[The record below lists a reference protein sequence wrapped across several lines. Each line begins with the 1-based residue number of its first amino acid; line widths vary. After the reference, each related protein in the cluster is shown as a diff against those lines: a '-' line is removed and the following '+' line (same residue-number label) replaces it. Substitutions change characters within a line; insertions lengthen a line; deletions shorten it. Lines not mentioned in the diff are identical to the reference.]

1 MIIGSKVTGRLGFV
15 MHLTQYFYSGG
26 VNYTKPEHKNQGI
39 YPYNTVVQG
48 KTKIALTYGISKFRY
63 YSKANIIEIIS
74 FERRYSQS

>member
-15 MHLTQYFYSGG
+15 MHLTQYFFIQAELITQIQNIKIK
-26 VNYTKPEHKNQGI
+26 VFTH
-39 YPYNTVVQG
+39 TVVQG